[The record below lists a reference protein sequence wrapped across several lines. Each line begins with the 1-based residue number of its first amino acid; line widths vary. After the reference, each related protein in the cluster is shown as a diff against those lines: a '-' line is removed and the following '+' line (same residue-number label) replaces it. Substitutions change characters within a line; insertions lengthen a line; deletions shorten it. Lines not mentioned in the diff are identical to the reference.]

1 MCVVQQLYNTRTVLS
16 KPIALL
22 MTLLSKVK
30 KALSHTAKTFGSGS
44 PAGVSVPIF
53 NFVGSSSPTKAR
65 CSPEY
70 RREREPASEPLIL
83 DVSFTSIDLNA
94 PELSFNDESLFV
106 APEVEL
112 ERIYP
117 KPRAWLPQL
126 QNHRSHDMKSDSGP
140 YLTSLSLWCQ
150 SKFISEP
157 EILNRCLVSQ
167 DEKAPSQRSEKT
179 SDKDRKSPSRD
190 LPPCNL
196 SKAESTSN
204 SSIHTD
210 RLVGL
215 RVCSKVTI
223 CTDKEVKPENAHQKQ
238 FHESFESKLMK
249 LGGKL
254 ELRDVE
260 IDLLLQKE
268 LDSLMLQHWTF
279 NPRPFKIKSHSFQTQ
294 APVVIFS

>member
-1 MCVVQQLYNTRTVLS
+1 
-16 KPIALL
+16 

-44 PAGVSVPIF
+44 PARVSVPIF
-53 NFVGSSSPTKAR
+53 NIVSSSSPTKAR

-83 DVSFTSIDLNA
+83 EVSFTSIDLNA
-94 PELSFNDESLFV
+94 PELSFNDDSLFV
-106 APEVEL
+106 ASEVEL

-126 QNHRSHDMKSDSGP
+126 QNHRLHDMKSDSSP
-140 YLTSLSLWCQ
+140 SLTSLNLRCQ
-150 SKFISEP
+150 SNFISEP
-157 EILNRCLVSQ
+157 DTLNRCLASQ
-167 DEKAPSQRSEKT
+167 DEKAPSQRSEQT
-179 SDKDRKSPSRD
+179 SDKDRKSHSRD
-190 LPPCNL
+190 FSHCNL

-223 CTDKEVKPENAHQKQ
+223 CTDERVKPENTRQRQ
-238 FHESFESKLMK
+238 SHESFESKLMK
-249 LGGKL
+249 LGGEL

-260 IDLLLQKE
+260 IDILLQKE

-294 APVVIFS
+294 APVFIFS